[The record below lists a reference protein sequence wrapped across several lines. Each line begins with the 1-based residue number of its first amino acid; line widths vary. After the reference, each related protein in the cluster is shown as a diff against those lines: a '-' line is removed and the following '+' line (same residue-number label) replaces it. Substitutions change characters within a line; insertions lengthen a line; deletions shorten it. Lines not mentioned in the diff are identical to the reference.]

1 MDRKEVVQL
10 VSEFIDRL
18 LQCGQNYLFEMR
30 ILTRRLSE
38 TLKNRLKYNDSSVD
52 PVSDEDMEKL
62 FSGNV
67 KKQKQASTSNSSSSP
82 EETNNV
88 HISGDDKMDISALTS
103 ILDRHA
109 ATPYVYLYR
118 RLDT

>member
-1 MDRKEVVQL
+1 M
-10 VSEFIDRL
+10 
-18 LQCGQNYLFEMR
+18 
-30 ILTRRLSE
+30 
-38 TLKNRLKYNDSSVD
+38 D

-67 KKQKQASTSNSSSSP
+67 KKQKPATSSNTSGSGGSP
-82 EETNNV
+82 TENNKV
-88 HISGDDKMDISALTS
+88 HLSGDDNMDLSALTS
-103 ILDRHA
+103 ILDKHV

>member
-1 MDRKEVVQL
+1 MVRTKL
-10 VSEFIDRL
+10 SL
-18 LQCGQNYLFEMR
+18 WAKT
-30 ILTRRLSE
+30 LTRRQL
-38 TLKNRLKYNDSSVD
+38 TIWNTRLKYNDSAVD

-67 KKQKQASTSNSSSSP
+67 KKQKPTSSSSSGGSSSSP
-82 EETNNV
+82 AENNKALL
-88 HISGDDKMDISALTS
+88 SGDDKMDLSALTN
-103 ILDRHA
+103 ILDSHA

>member
-1 MDRKEVVQL
+1 MALVDGLVVVWTKL
-10 VSEFIDRL
+10 SFWSRT
-18 LQCGQNYLFEMR
+18 
-30 ILTRRLSE
+30 LTRRQW
-38 TLKNRLKYNDSSVD
+38 TIWNTRLKYNDSAVD

-67 KKQKQASTSNSSSSP
+67 KKQKPTSSSSS
-82 EETNNV
+82 
-88 HISGDDKMDISALTS
+88 SGSGNSPTENHKALLSGEDKTDLSALTS
-103 ILDRHA
+103 ILDNHV